1 MSVIKTLQE
10 YLKKFDGM
18 ELRTISEIQ
27 TDIVGGMGTMA
38 IAPAGRGAVSKDI
51 LGNRRFENN
60 YVFYAK
66 ENIRDEVDRADMCDF
81 LEDFTEWLE
90 EQSEYGELPELPG
103 NYEVIQMSTS
113 GGTLYDITDDG
124 AGVYM
129 IQIQLVIRRR
139 R

>member
-1 MSVIKTLQE
+1 MSVIKALQD
-10 YLKKFDGM
+10 YLKKFNGM
-18 ELRTISEIQ
+18 ELRPISEIQ

-81 LEDFTEWLE
+81 LEDFAEWLE
-90 EQSEYGELPELPG
+90 EQSDNGNLPELPG
-103 NYEVIQMSTS
+103 NYEAIELSTS
-113 GGTLYDITDDG
+113 GGTLYDVTEDG

-129 IQIQLVIRRR
+129 VQIQLVIRRR
-139 R
+139 